1 MSDQSPTVTILTT
14 DGTQWF
20 VGSGASGASG
30 APGPAGPA
38 GPTGPPGS
46 AGCTLQFFMGTVP
59 AVPFQELFVPYGDD
73 GVSSVTYN
81 IVRVNARRSD
91 NSSGINVEVTGYD
104 GTGYY
109 IGSTLCTVVVP
120 SSEYEG
126 YINPSS
132 VTVSS
137 GQKISI
143 SATLSAEEWLWVG
156 VQLVPA

>member
-1 MSDQSPTVTILTT
+1 M
-14 DGTQWF
+14 
-20 VGSGASGASG
+20 
-30 APGPAGPA
+30 
-38 GPTGPPGS
+38 
-46 AGCTLQFFMGTVP
+46 
-59 AVPFQELFVPYGDD
+59 PYGDD

-81 IVRVNARRSD
+81 IVRVNVRLSG
-91 NSSGINVEVTGYD
+91 SSIGTNVEVTGYD
-104 GTGYY
+104 GTGEY

-143 SATLSAEEWLWVG
+143 SADLYTDESLWVG

>member
-20 VGSGASGASG
+20 VGSGASGA
-30 APGPAGPA
+30 PGPA

-46 AGCTLQFFMGTVP
+46 AGCTLQFSGTG
-59 AVPFQELFVPYGDD
+59 QELVVPYGDD

-81 IVRVNARRSD
+81 IVRVNVRLSG
-91 NSSGINVEVTGYD
+91 SSIGTNVEVTGYD
-104 GTGYY
+104 GTGEY
-109 IGSTLCTVVVP
+109 IGSTLCTVFVP
-120 SSEYEG
+120 GAEYEG

-137 GQKISI
+137 GQKISV
-143 SATLSAEEWLWVG
+143 SAVLSAEESLWVG

>member
-20 VGSGASGASG
+20 VGSGASGA
-30 APGPAGPA
+30 PGPA

-46 AGCTLQFFMGTVP
+46 AGCTLQFSGTG
-59 AVPFQELFVPYGDD
+59 QELVVPYGDD

-81 IVRVNARRSD
+81 IVRVNVRLSG
-91 NSSGINVEVTGYD
+91 SSIGTNVEVTGYD
-104 GTGYY
+104 GTGEY
-109 IGSTLCTVVVP
+109 IGSTLCTVFVP
-120 SSEYEG
+120 GAEYEG

-143 SATLSAEEWLWVG
+143 SADLYTDESLWVG

>member
-20 VGSGASGASG
+20 VGSGASG

-46 AGCTLQFFMGTVP
+46 AGCTLQFSSGPVGSEWV
-59 AVPFQELFVPYGDD
+59 VPFQELFVPYGDD

-81 IVRVNARRSD
+81 IVRVNVRLSD
-91 NSSGINVEVTGYD
+91 YSAPDGVSVEVTGYD
-104 GTGYY
+104 GTGEY

-120 SSEYEG
+120 SYEYEG

-137 GQKISI
+137 GQKISV
-143 SATLSAEEWLWVG
+143 STVYDAWLWVG

>member
-20 VGSGASGASG
+20 VGSGASGA
-30 APGPAGPA
+30 PGPA

-46 AGCTLQFFMGTVP
+46 AGCTLQFSGTG
-59 AVPFQELFVPYGDD
+59 QELVVPYGDD

-81 IVRVNARRSD
+81 IVRVNVRLSG
-91 NSSGINVEVTGYD
+91 SSFGTNVEVTGYD
-104 GTGYY
+104 GTGEY
-109 IGSTLCTVVVP
+109 IGSTLCTVFVP
-120 SSEYEG
+120 GAEYEG

-137 GQKISI
+137 GQKISV
-143 SATLSAEEWLWVG
+143 SAVLSAEESLWVG

>member
-20 VGSGASGASG
+20 VGSGASGA
-30 APGPAGPA
+30 PGPA

-46 AGCTLQFFMGTVP
+46 AGCTLQFSEIG
-59 AVPFQELFVPYGDD
+59 QELVVPYGDD

-81 IVRVNARRSD
+81 IVRVNARLSGS
-91 NSSGINVEVTGYD
+91 SSGINVEVTGYD

-137 GQKISI
+137 GQKISV
-143 SATLSAEEWLWVG
+143 SAVLSAEESLWVG